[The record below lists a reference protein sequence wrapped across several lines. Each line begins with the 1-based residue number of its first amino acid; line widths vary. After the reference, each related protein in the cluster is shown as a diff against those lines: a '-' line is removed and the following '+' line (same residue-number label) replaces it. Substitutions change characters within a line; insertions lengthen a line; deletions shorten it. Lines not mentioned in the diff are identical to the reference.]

1 MTFWKH
7 FVADFVADFNFL
19 AKFLFLDFVADYANF
34 VLTINALLLLLVNI
48 QLFF

>member
-1 MTFWKH
+1 MTSK
-7 FVADFVADFNFL
+7 N
-19 AKFLFLDFVADYANF
+19 YANF